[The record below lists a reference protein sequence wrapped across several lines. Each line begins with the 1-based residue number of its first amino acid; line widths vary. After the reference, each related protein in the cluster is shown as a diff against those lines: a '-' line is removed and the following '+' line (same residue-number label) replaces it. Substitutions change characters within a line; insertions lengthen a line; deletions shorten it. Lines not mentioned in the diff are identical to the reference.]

1 VLVTK
6 TFAFSKEAEALLLE
20 PEERESDS
28 RPDRLLRQGSVKKRL
43 ER

>member
-1 VLVTK
+1 VTK

-20 PEERESDS
+20 PDSCSADS